1 MSNTESN
8 NMITITYNNDNNF
21 VYIEDSVLI
30 DFKLNCVENKK
41 KLIKL
46 IKNDKTLNFVNFPK
60 NLRHE
65 IYKMSGSYPLKFKKN
80 LIDEYQVNILVS
92 HYDNKI
98 DEDHNISEYDSET
111 ESESTKSESNYS
123 ESESES
129 ESESDKESEF
139 NNEQKIINNQE
150 LILNEIKN
158 TNKLIKIFGT
168 ITVVFISSILYLD
181 PIRLIVTSNGIKI

>member
-21 VYIEDSVLI
+21 VYIEGSVLI
-30 DFKLNCVENKK
+30 DFKLNCAENKK

-46 IKNDKTLNFVNFPK
+46 INNDKTLNFVNFPK

-65 IYKMSGSYPLKFKKN
+65 IYKISGSYPLKFKKN

-92 HYDNKI
+92 HYDNEI
-98 DEDHNISEYDSET
+98 DEDHNISEYNSET

-129 ESESDKESEF
+129 ESDKESELD
-139 NNEQKIINNQE
+139 NEQKIINNQE

-168 ITVVFISSILYLD
+168 ITVIFISSILYLD

>member
-46 IKNDKTLNFVNFPK
+46 INNDKTLNFVNFPK

-65 IYKMSGSYPLKFKKN
+65 IYKISGSYPLKFKKN

-92 HYDNKI
+92 HYDNEI

-111 ESESTKSESNYS
+111 ESESTKSESNY
-123 ESESES
+123 SESES

-168 ITVVFISSILYLD
+168 ITVIFISSILYLD